1 LIRDTRD
8 DVCKVK
14 GLRTHKYVG
23 CEGEG
28 GMVPCLWGSGG
39 FAPRVRDSC
48 RVTVAGGTCMVL

>member
-1 LIRDTRD
+1 MIRDTRD

-28 GMVPCLWGSGG
+28 GGWSRACGG
-39 FAPRVRDSC
+39 PEVLLHAC
-48 RVTVAGGTCMVL
+48 VTVAGGACMVL